1 MTTPAAPVNLPP
13 QQCPPPLLGHC
24 ARCQAP
30 CHRYGF
36 GGNPLCQ
43 QHQREVAEQ
52 QKRAAV

>member
-36 GGNPLCQ
+36 GGNPLSLGVGVLWCDV
-43 QHQREVAEQ
+43 R
-52 QKRAAV
+52 

>member
-30 CHRYGF
+30 CLTA
-36 GGNPLCQ
+36 GGHGGPSPANAVAFKVW
-43 QHQREVAEQ
+43 EVLL
-52 QKRAAV
+52 RV

>member
-52 QKRAAV
+52 QKRPGA